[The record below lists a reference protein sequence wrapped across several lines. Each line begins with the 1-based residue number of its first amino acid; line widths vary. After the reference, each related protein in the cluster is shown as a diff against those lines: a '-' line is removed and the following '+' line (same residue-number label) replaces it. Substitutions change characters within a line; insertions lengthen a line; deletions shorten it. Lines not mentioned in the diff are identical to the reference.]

1 MAKTIALDMNQFAL
15 PESEKVAKV
24 FERLMNINAAVTQ
37 NGVREVYSERHDQY
51 EESYAIGFQSLVGMK
66 DYMTRRVGLR
76 MWPDHFQMEGYY
88 EWIGFMHTRMQFE
101 MFILF

>member
-37 NGVREVYSERHDQY
+37 NGVREVY
-51 EESYAIGFQSLVGMK
+51 
-66 DYMTRRVGLR
+66 
-76 MWPDHFQMEGYY
+76 
-88 EWIGFMHTRMQFE
+88 
-101 MFILF
+101 